1 MPCLPLPNHLP
12 SHLLSHL
19 VKVHAQEGGTVEL
32 ACKVKFGHIICPI
45 FVCPILHFPGYF
57 CLQGKV
63 WCNFFH
69 NICCCLF
76 LFVLFCIFRDIFA
89 RKILTSFVNHFLPFL
104 FVLLCIFGDIFA
116 CKVNFGATFCLQV
129 LGHLAYGT
137 VCRLR
142 LSFDTFFRFV
152 FCLYNLVFSGLKPNF
167 QGFNFFQAFL
177 PCQNCILLKR
187 TSANFARSP
196 LLYMYYFRTT
206 QLVFHPIE
214 NNFGQFTS
222 LVLFPLVQSC
232 YVCLLLERNVSF
244 ILLKQPLNFA
254 FWGLFEACHVRSL
267 GGKQTSPVFQVLSN
281 LAVFVFC

>member
-76 LFVLFCIFRDIFA
+76 LFDLFCIFRDIFA

-129 LGHLAYGT
+129 LGHLAYST

-142 LSFDTFFRFV
+142 LSFDTFF
-152 FCLYNLVFSGLKPNF
+152 PI
-167 QGFNFFQAFL
+167 
-177 PCQNCILLKR
+177 CIL
-187 TSANFARSP
+187 F
-196 LLYMYYFRTT
+196 
-206 QLVFHPIE
+206 
-214 NNFGQFTS
+214 
-222 LVLFPLVQSC
+222 VQSC
-232 YVCLLLERNVSF
+232 VFWFKTQLPRFQSFPSFFAVPKLHFAETNFSKFCSKSSSVHVLLSYHS
-244 ILLKQPLNFA
+244 
-254 FWGLFEACHVRSL
+254 ACIS
-267 GGKQTSPVFQVLSN
+267 SN
-281 LAVFVFC
+281 RK

>member
-1 MPCLPLPNHLP
+1 MPCLPLPSHLP
-12 SHLLSHL
+12 SHL

-45 FVCPILHFPGYF
+45 FVCPILHLPGYF

-129 LGHLAYGT
+129 MGHLAYGT
-137 VCRLR
+137 VCRL
-142 LSFDTFFRFV
+142 SFDTFFLFV
-152 FCLYNLVFSGLKPNF
+152 CCLYNLVFSGLKPNF

-187 TSANFARSP
+187 I
-196 LLYMYYFRTT
+196 LL
-206 QLVFHPIE
+206 E
-214 NNFGQFTS
+214 
-222 LVLFPLVQSC
+222 VLFCTCTTFVPPSLYFIQSKIILDSSRLWC
-232 YVCLLLERNVSF
+232 CFLLFNLGV
-244 ILLKQPLNFA
+244 FA
-254 FWGLFEACHVRSL
+254 FCLKEMYTLFC
-267 GGKQTSPVFQVLSN
+267 
-281 LAVFVFC
+281 